1 MNLVKPVFTEYE
13 RQVLHG
19 IARRRVHPPSIQ
31 RFLDAAG
38 KPVGRLF
45 QAARDTKNPL
55 VQGISE
61 RVRGWVQEG
70 LIQTVR
76 TASRWTSSREVLR
89 RATTRGIHVAD
100 VESMRYLPMS
110 ELDEISD
117 SFRASS
123 RVLLGVE
130 GAALGSM
137 TTLVEGVPGAA
148 LILPSLIV
156 ADVTASLT
164 LLSRQTCYVACAYGF
179 RPEEAQNV
187 PHILGALAPHTGMT
201 EDGYFSVKT
210 AVAASIREAAS
221 FANRSAGV
229 LIDRTVLEREAPQ
242 MVQLIASV
250 ARRLGVTVTQ
260 KELGVLVPVAGAI
273 LNSSINIAFQHVC
286 YQNAK
291 DYFRLLLLEE
301 RYGDELVAVAISQ
314 EIDTIKSAA
323 QRPAI
328 RA

>member
-1 MNLVKPVFTEYE
+1 
-13 RQVLHG
+13 
-19 IARRRVHPPSIQ
+19 
-31 RFLDAAG
+31 
-38 KPVGRLF
+38 
-45 QAARDTKNPL
+45 
-55 VQGISE
+55 
-61 RVRGWVQEG
+61 
-70 LIQTVR
+70 
-76 TASRWTSSREVLR
+76 
-89 RATTRGIHVAD
+89 
-100 VESMRYLPMS
+100 
-110 ELDEISD
+110 
-117 SFRASS
+117 
-123 RVLLGVE
+123 
-130 GAALGSM
+130 
-137 TTLVEGVPGAA
+137 
-148 LILPSLIV
+148 
-156 ADVTASLT
+156 
-164 LLSRQTCYVACAYGF
+164 
-179 RPEEAQNV
+179 
-187 PHILGALAPHTGMT
+187 MT

-210 AVAASIREAAS
+210 AVAASIREASS
-221 FANRSAGV
+221 FASRSAGV

-314 EIDTIKSAA
+314 EIDTIKAAA